1 MRYLKHFESIEDT
14 KNWISEVINTCK
26 DIMVELED
34 AGIKTEV
41 KRSLQLT
48 KSVLIECIMFINNSE
63 DIIKFRKVMYD
74 SELKSRLIDYMESE
88 GFELTNY
95 EPYINDGKFKM
106 SFKKSDID
114 NDYIGH
120 LRYLKKYNIK
130 ESIDNEDH
138 YKDLADKLFYEVNEY
153 FVEEK
158 GRFLPIKVMLS
169 KNSSGVYNGSLC
181 LGPGWG
187 RRMDEDEEDWLF
199 DLVGSY
205 QKEHGIHF
213 GICANSFDR
222 NTFYERTNNA
232 WDDGQNFNNLPPYPF
247 PDRD

>member
-1 MRYLKHFESIEDT
+1 MRYLKHFESVEDT
-14 KNWISEVINTCK
+14 KNWISEVMNNCK

-74 SELKSRLIDYMESE
+74 SELKSRLIDYMGSE

-95 EPYINDGKFKM
+95 EPYINDDKFKM

-120 LRYLKKYNIK
+120 LRYLKKYN
-130 ESIDNEDH
+130 
-138 YKDLADKLFYEVNEY
+138 KD
-153 FVEEK
+153 
-158 GRFLPIKVMLS
+158 
-169 KNSSGVYNGSLC
+169 
-181 LGPGWG
+181 
-187 RRMDEDEEDWLF
+187 
-199 DLVGSY
+199 
-205 QKEHGIHF
+205 
-213 GICANSFDR
+213 
-222 NTFYERTNNA
+222 
-232 WDDGQNFNNLPPYPF
+232 
-247 PDRD
+247 